1 MKVRFASIKQFIFHR
16 RKQQKQRVAPHPS
29 PNNLGKTFAFTE
41 TFLKCWLFISKEN
54 IPNNK
59 TSFHKGLQLSLI
71 PSPRNPFLHITII
84 IITFIIII
92 TTNYFAQQ
100 GDPNGNKSLG
110 LSLPSV
116 IQRFFYLQDQRSFA
130 VFFNECIFLNSI
142 VNFND

>member
-41 TFLKCWLFISKEN
+41 TFLKCWLFISKGN

-130 VFFNECIFLNSI
+130 VFFQRMHFSKQYCEF
-142 VNFND
+142 